1 MDKQFFDNMKG
12 QMIPS
17 EKVITELR
25 SKIAADKPKV
35 PRLSEAAR
43 NVIALAACFA
53 VIATGVVALL
63 LTKPGF
69 INSRETSPASAGIT
83 REEAET
89 LLQKRYRFDSVY
101 NGGAGVDFD
110 SPSVE
115 QYYTTYYRNS
125 EFPTWESW
133 VDFVHSVYTDDYAEL
148 ILRKYEY
155 KETVYT
161 DDSGNTVEKTGEGTG
176 NGRLI
181 EHDGLLYSNGGI
193 SDTRLPSDWSYYIKE
208 NGENSAVIAQIY
220 KSPYADRIV
229 FDEFKTIY
237 ENGVWKID
245 EFLPKYGDEYGNT
258 IVDFG
263 GRKWYISDILGGKAK
278 LFAQEAITVTGNP
291 LEYLNGEFYDGFTDE
306 EKRVLVEFNP
316 NGELSSTFPVKVY
329 YFLETWRPDRQI
341 VPEIWIRTTSAYEL
355 PEITRDVIE
364 SLIDEPEYGYYIEHS
379 EPGYAV
385 IAKFNAL
392 AYDEKTL
399 WYNEIVF
406 EFKGGEWGI
415 MSDYPQAFSEGDVYG
430 NCIMLGGYKW
440 HLLYMAGGKEA
451 CLINAYA
458 VKTLG
463 FNDAWD
469 YLHNGE
475 FMSAF
480 TPEEASIITRAEMP
494 SAKEVIYYLGN
505 GVYELNGEII
515 SDEFND
521 KRIVG
526 SIEQGREG
534 AVNWWLDNSKIGVV
548 NGYVSADGEIIPEV
562 YDDAE
567 LGVRP
572 VIFINLAAVTNNE
585 PIPDNTNP
593 YIDPNGTTDR
603 FAVIGEWDYAKS
615 DEENFHDVYKPLMY
629 EIMEAFKNKDTEFLC
644 HWFSA
649 SENAFD
655 FLDGLEFEEFNYTT
669 AVKDWDYVYETA
681 PDGEKRLSEIVWYYK
696 IKVKNGKDDIFTKG
710 GEDWELH
717 LGQGLQFTPTGKKL
731 DKAYDHYYYVDA
743 ENACYQFSKTLD
755 VFEDMSDFNLTKA
768 DKPDEMYYQNLLL
781 LLYYCGERLPNT
793 GDGLTMRADKFAEA
807 CKRRFGID
815 VDKEFI
821 ENNSVIS
828 YPPSDSYSWLLCAD
842 IADSGNGS
850 TVINY
855 YADAAYFQI
864 ASTMRYNYSY
874 DENGGIIFDSVE
886 HLYSSG
892 FPVAALQY

>member
-17 EKVITELR
+17 DKVVTELR
-25 SKIAADKPKV
+25 SKIAADKPKA
-35 PRLSEAAR
+35 PKLSEAAR

-69 INSRETSPASAGIT
+69 IGRDKEDPRAANGIT
-83 REEAET
+83 VGVIDH
-89 LLQKRYRFDSVY
+89 LLSLRSAVEIYKY
-101 NGGAGVDFD
+101 GGGFISDGTHIEKD
-110 SPSVE
+110 GE
-115 QYYTTYYRNS
+115 DYYKVADTS
-125 EFPTWESW
+125 FLTWESW
-133 VDFVHSVYTDDYAEL
+133 ENLVNATYTRDLAEAVL
-148 ILRKYEY
+148 K
-155 KETVYT
+155 
-161 DDSGNTVEKTGEGTG
+161 DCD
-176 NGRLI
+176 LI
-181 EHDGLLYSNGGI
+181 EIDGFLYANSNPKSESI
-193 SDTRLPSDWSYYIKE
+193 MPNAPYDWSYYIKE
-208 NGENSAVIAQIY
+208 NGENSAVIVQIY
-220 KSPYADRIV
+220 QSALTGNAV
-229 FDEFKTIY
+229 FDELKTVY
-237 ENGVWKID
+237 EDGVWKID
-245 EFLPKYGDEYGNT
+245 ECLPKYGVGDYGQT

-263 GRKWYISDILGGKAK
+263 GRKWYISAVLGGKTK
-278 LFAQEAITVTGNP
+278 LFAEEAITVTGNP
-291 LEYLNGEFYDGFTDE
+291 FEYLNGEFYDQFTDE
-306 EKRVLVEFNP
+306 EKRLLVEFNP
-316 NGELSSTFPVKVY
+316 AEFNSLSKVKVY
-329 YFLETWRPDRQI
+329 YYSENDGSI

-355 PEITRDVIE
+355 PEITRGEIE
-364 SLIDEPEYGYYIEHS
+364 SLIDEPEYGYYIELS

-392 AYDEKTL
+392 AYDATAL
-399 WYNEIVF
+399 WYDEIVF

-415 MSDYPQAFSEGDVYG
+415 MYNNPQTFSEGDVYG

-475 FMSAF
+475 FMSEF
-480 TPEEASIITRAEMP
+480 MPEEASIITRAEMP
-494 SAKEVIYYLGN
+494 SAKDVIYFLGN

-521 KRIVG
+521 KRIAG
-526 SIEQGREG
+526 SMEQGLSG
-534 AVNWWLDNSKIGVV
+534 AVPWWLDNSRIGVV

-562 YDDAE
+562 YDAAA

-572 VIFINLAAVTNNE
+572 VIFINLAAVTSDE
-585 PIPDNTNP
+585 PITDNTNP
-593 YIDPNGTTDR
+593 YADPNGTTDR
-603 FAVIGEWDYAKS
+603 FAAIGEWDPAKS
-615 DEENFHDVYKPLMY
+615 DEDNFHDVYKPLMF
-629 EIMEAFKNKDTEFLC
+629 EIMEAFKNKDTEFLAY
-644 HWFSA
+644 HFGA
-649 SENAFD
+649 RENAFD
-655 FLDGLEFEEFNYTT
+655 FVKDLDFEEFNYTT

-681 PDGEKRLSEIVWYYK
+681 PDGVKYLSEIVWYYK

-710 GEDWELH
+710 GEDWEIH
-717 LGQGLQFTPTGKKL
+717 FGQGFPAVKQFTPAGKKL
-731 DKAYDHYYYVDA
+731 DKANDHYYYVDA

-755 VFEDMSDFNLTKA
+755 VFEDMSDFNLTKNGRI
-768 DKPDEMYYQNLLL
+768 ETEWYYNSLLL

-821 ENNSVIS
+821 ENNSEIF
-828 YPPSDSYSWLLCAD
+828 YPPGDSWLLCAD

-886 HLYSSG
+886 CLYSSG
-892 FPVAALQY
+892 FPAAALQY